1 MEVGAFYLPSVGNLQ
16 EIAQGM
22 AGKRT
27 DLYQRMLRD
36 LSEQMAL
43 MDANGYYGAGFTEH
57 HFHIEGEEVSTNPVI
72 LDLYFGMQT
81 KHMKFGQLGN
91 VLPSQNPINLAEN
104 IAMISQMLQGRVF
117 AGFARGYQPR
127 WVNILGQQVGLA
139 DPGEG
144 EDYEELKRSLFEEHF
159 EIIQKAWKNDT
170 FSFQGKHWQ
179 IPHKPIKWLAH
190 EVARKYGQG
199 LNDDNEIV
207 EIGIAPP
214 TFNKTIPE
222 MFMPFATSERS
233 IAWGMS
239 RGIVPV
245 TIMTH
250 MDVVKQHFIAGQ
262 EAAAKAG
269 FNLKFGQG
277 MAMSREIIVADTDAE
292 AEAIAREAGSFIW
305 NNFFVPFGFNA
316 AIARPGEGPFDPPAT
331 FEALSERGM
340 VIYGSP
346 DTVNRKLEKLLKEL
360 PVDYF
365 WMFIYNHMP
374 QKACMRSLELL
385 TTKIWPNL
393 DTKIGQA
400 RRPTSLAAQA

>member
-1 MEVGAFYLPSVGNLQ
+1 MEVGAFYLPSVGHKEDIQ
-16 EIAQGM
+16 QGM

-27 DLYQRMLRD
+27 DLYQMMLRE
-36 LSEQMAL
+36 LTEQIRY
-43 MDANGYYGAGFTEH
+43 MDERGYYGTGFTEH
-57 HFHIEGEEVSTNPVI
+57 HFHVEGEEVSTNPVL

-81 KHMKFGQLGN
+81 KRMKFGQLGN

-104 IAMISQMLQGRVF
+104 IAMVSQMLQGRVF

-127 WVNILGQQVGLA
+127 WVNVLGQQVGLA
-139 DPGEG
+139 TPAGG

-159 EIIQKAWKNDT
+159 EIIMKAWKNDT

-179 IPHKPIKWLAH
+179 VPTRDIKWAAA
-190 EVARKYGQG
+190 EVAWNYGQG
-199 LNDDNEIV
+199 CNKDGYIE

-214 TFNKTIPE
+214 TYEKRIPD

-233 IAWGMS
+233 IKWGMA

-245 TIMTH
+245 TIMTQYE
-250 MDVVKQHFIAGQ
+250 VVKEHFRAGM
-262 EAAAKAG
+262 EAANEAG
-269 FNLKFGQG
+269 LNYKFGQG
-277 MAMSREIIVADTDAE
+277 MAMSREVIVADTDAE

-316 AIARPGEGPFDPPAT
+316 AIAKHGEGPFDLPAT
-331 FEALSERGM
+331 FESLSERGL
-340 VIYGSP
+340 VIHGSP
-346 DTVNRKLEKLLKEL
+346 DTVNRKLEALFKQL

-374 QKACMRSLELL
+374 HAACMRSLELL
-385 TTKIWPNL
+385 TEKVWPNHT
-393 DTKIGQA
+393 DKIRASGTQ
-400 RRPTSLAAQA
+400 RIAATA